1 VNAAAKRSGW
11 SSWSLSI
18 LLHLAIAAV
27 AAGIWFWQHTSR
39 PQPAQRLAIEATV
52 VTSLPSSGPPPSVVT
67 EPVIEPEP
75 APETLLEPEPEPQP
89 EPELD
94 AAALAAEKA
103 EREAEVARAA
113 AAERVAEQRRI
124 AEARLAA
131 ERKAEDAAR
140 EKAEREKQEREK
152 VERERLAREKAAQ
165 EQKQRELAQA
175 EQARVRREAELNAQ
189 IAAEERVAAVRA
201 SAAAQ
206 QYIAQIATRIERAW
220 NRPQGAT
227 PGTQC
232 EVRVTQIATGVVT
245 AVQVVRCN
253 RDETVRQSIEDAVY
267 RASPLPL
274 PSDPALF
281 DRNLA
286 ITFRPEN

>member
-18 LLHLAIAAV
+18 LLHGLVVAM
-27 AAGIWFWQHTSR
+27 AAGIWFWQRDST
-39 PQPAQRLAIEATV
+39 PVPEQRLAIEATV
-52 VTSLPSSGPPPSVVT
+52 VTSLPATTALAPAPSA
-67 EPVIEPEP
+67 EPV
-75 APETLLEPEPEPQP
+75 PEPEPLPDPDPEPVP
-89 EPELD
+89 EPEQEVD
-94 AAALAAEKA
+94 PVAVAAEAAK
-103 EREAEVARAA
+103 REAEVARAA
-113 AAERVAEQRRI
+113 EAKLVAEQRRI

-131 ERKAEDAAR
+131 ERKAELAAK

-152 VERERLAREKAAQ
+152 VEREKAAREKA
-165 EQKQRELAQA
+165 ELERKQREQAQA
-175 EQARVRREAELNAQ
+175 ERARIQRETELNAQ

-206 QYIAQIATRIERAW
+206 QYIAQISSRIERAW
-220 NRPQGAT
+220 NRPPGAT

-232 EVRVTQIATGVVT
+232 EVRVTQISTGVVT
-245 AVQVVRCN
+245 AVQVIRCN
-253 RDETVRQSIEDAVY
+253 RDETVRQSIEDAVF
-267 RASPLPL
+267 RASPLPQ

>member
-1 VNAAAKRSGW
+1 MNAAAKRSGW

-18 LLHLAIAAV
+18 LLHVLVV
-27 AAGIWFWQHTSR
+27 AMATGIWFWKRHST
-39 PQPAQRLAIEATV
+39 PVPEQRLAIEATV
-52 VTSLPSSGPPPSVVT
+52 VTSLPATAALPPAPSL
-67 EPVIEPEP
+67 EPMPAPEPMPEPEP
-75 APETLLEPEPEPQP
+75 VPEPEPEVDPV
-89 EPELD
+89 
-94 AAALAAEKA
+94 AVAAEAA

-113 AAERVAEQRRI
+113 EAKRVAEQRRI
-124 AEARLAA
+124 AEERLAA
-131 ERKAEDAAR
+131 ERKAELAAK

-152 VERERLAREKAAQ
+152 VEREKAAREKA
-165 EQKQRELAQA
+165 ELERKQRELAQA
-175 EQARVRREAELNAQ
+175 ERARIQRETELNAQ

-206 QYIAQIATRIERAW
+206 QYIAQITARIERAW
-220 NRPQGAT
+220 TRPPGAT

-232 EVRVTQIATGVVT
+232 EVRVTQVPGGVVT
-245 AVQVVRCN
+245 GVQVVRCN
-253 RDETVRQSIEDAVY
+253 RDESVRQSIEDAVY
-267 RASPLPL
+267 RASPLPQ

>member
-18 LLHLAIAAV
+18 LLHVLVV
-27 AAGIWFWQHTSR
+27 AMATGIWFWQRNST
-39 PQPAQRLAIEATV
+39 PPPEQRLAIEATV
-52 VTSLPSSGPPPSVVT
+52 VTSLPAAGTPPPAPLPEIAP
-67 EPVIEPEP
+67 EPLPEPEP
-75 APETLLEPEPEPQP
+75 VPEPEPEVDP
-89 EPELD
+89 
-94 AAALAAEKA
+94 AAVAAEAA
-103 EREAEVARAA
+103 ERVAEAARIAET
-113 AAERVAEQRRI
+113 ERVAEQRRI

-131 ERKAEDAAR
+131 ERKAEVAAR

-152 VERERLAREKAAQ
+152 VERDKAAREKAELAR
-165 EQKQRELAQA
+165 KQREQALA
-175 EQARVRREAELNAQ
+175 EQARIQRETELNAR

-206 QYIAQIATRIERAW
+206 QYIAQITARIERAW
-220 NRPQGAT
+220 TRPPGAT

-232 EVRVTQIATGVVT
+232 EVRVTQVPGGVVT
-245 AVQVVRCN
+245 GVQVVRCN
-253 RDETVRQSIEDAVY
+253 RDESVRQSIEDAVF
-267 RASPLPL
+267 RASPLPQ